1 MADNNQII
9 LELKAKT
16 AKLEASLKRVKDKV
30 DKTEKGFGGLRIST
44 AKLRRNIGA
53 LRNNMLLVSFAL
65 GGTAAS
71 ISKLIKAYGKQE
83 LAEKKLQ
90 AALKSTGHAA
100 GMSADEFKTMASSLQ
115 ESTTFGDEAI
125 LGAQSLMLT
134 FTKVGKEVMPEAIET
149 VLNMSEAMGTG
160 LKESTVQLG
169 KALNDP
175 IQGISALS
183 RVGVQLSDDQKA
195 QIKSF
200 MEVNDVASAQKVI
213 LGELETQFGGM
224 AEAASNT
231 MTGAMQQA
239 SNAMGDTAES
249 MGNLL
254 APATIIFS
262 RSIKDAAEGWT
273 DFFAEIKETEMET
286 AVRQLKEMGTAA
298 EDLALLEQFVL
309 MEKHSDALIN
319 NNKKIIEAVHDQN
332 TLYGNRASLSDDEL
346 IFLGAT
352 IIQREREKNILS
364 SGQIVRE
371 RQVVLTE
378 QERVN
383 QENVLHLINKIKKE
397 NKDIIKDKESL
408 SDQDKID
415 IKANALKIEDLTH
428 ILMLIRQQES
438 ARKALSEVG
447 KEDTGGGGGTAPP
460 EEDTEAWDK
469 FLEKQKAIIDT
480 DEEFT
485 LMMAEKHIAYAL
497 EQELLAEWIKNNKT
511 LAESMGIVTDAQK
524 KQQDAEKETEKSRKR
539 QRQQVAKDSMEIGKM
554 AMKDS
559 DAAKNAAID
568 KISSYAMSAAAKQME
583 KIISSVPFP
592 FNIPLAAAGGLAIG
606 AAVGGLADN
615 LKKAQYGMNEVV
627 DEPTLIL
634 AGEAG
639 AEQVSI
645 TPLESPNIEGVQGEG
660 ASVVVNVSGNVL
672 TSDFVEGELADNI
685 REAVR
690 RGTDFGIG

>member
-1 MADNNQII
+1 MADNNQIV

-16 AKLEASLKRVKDKV
+16 AKLEASLKRVKDTV
-30 DKTEKGFGGLRIST
+30 SKTEKGFGGLRLST
-44 AKLRRNIGA
+44 AGLRRSIGA
-53 LRNNMLLVSFAL
+53 LRNNMLLVSFAF

-71 ISKLIKAYGKQE
+71 VSKLIKAYGKQE

-90 AALKSTGHAA
+90 AALRSTGHAA

-239 SNAMGDTAES
+239 SNAMGDTAEA
-249 MGNLL
+249 MGGIL
-254 APATIIFS
+254 APATILFS

-332 TLYGNRASLSDDEL
+332 
-346 IFLGAT
+346 
-352 IIQREREKNILS
+352 
-364 SGQIVRE
+364 
-371 RQVVLTE
+371 
-378 QERVN
+378 
-383 QENVLHLINKIKKE
+383 
-397 NKDIIKDKESL
+397 
-408 SDQDKID
+408 
-415 IKANALKIEDLTH
+415 
-428 ILMLIRQQES
+428 
-438 ARKALSEVG
+438 
-447 KEDTGGGGGTAPP
+447 
-460 EEDTEAWDK
+460 
-469 FLEKQKAIIDT
+469 
-480 DEEFT
+480 
-485 LMMAEKHIAYAL
+485 
-497 EQELLAEWIKNNKT
+497 
-511 LAESMGIVTDAQK
+511 
-524 KQQDAEKETEKSRKR
+524 
-539 QRQQVAKDSMEIGKM
+539 
-554 AMKDS
+554 
-559 DAAKNAAID
+559 
-568 KISSYAMSAAAKQME
+568 
-583 KIISSVPFP
+583 
-592 FNIPLAAAGGLAIG
+592 
-606 AAVGGLADN
+606 
-615 LKKAQYGMNEVV
+615 
-627 DEPTLIL
+627 
-634 AGEAG
+634 
-639 AEQVSI
+639 
-645 TPLESPNIEGVQGEG
+645 
-660 ASVVVNVSGNVL
+660 
-672 TSDFVEGELADNI
+672 
-685 REAVR
+685 
-690 RGTDFGIG
+690 

>member
-1 MADNNQII
+1 MADKNQIV
-9 LELKAKT
+9 LELQAKT
-16 AKLEASLKRVKDKV
+16 TKLEAALKRVQKDFK
-30 DKTEKGFGGLRIST
+30 KTEKQAVKMRIST
-44 AKLRRNIGA
+44 AGLRRSIGA
-53 LRNNMLLVSFAL
+53 LRNNMLLVSFAF
-65 GGTAAS
+65 GGTAAAVGG
-71 ISKLIKAYGKQE
+71 LIKAYGKQE

-90 AALKSTGHAA
+90 AALRSTGHVA
-100 GMSADEFKTMASSLQ
+100 GMSADEFKAMASSLQ

-125 LGAQSLMLT
+125 LNAQSLMLT
-134 FTKVGKEVMPEAIET
+134 FTKVGREVMPEAIET

-160 LKESTVQLG
+160 LKESTIQLG

-224 AEAASNT
+224 AKAASKT

-249 MGNLL
+249 MGSLMEPAVIKIAKGFSDAATSVGNFFRELRESDMETTIRRLEEMGVTGEALVNLKKSKLQDDLKEINDQIESMGGGGRTLEDVNAQIASLTEGAATGGTEQL
-254 APATIIFS
+254 AKAMTDRERISQNILILEKALAS
-262 RSIKDAAEGWT
+262 GSKERIELIAKEGEKRLIVDAIEAEGRLLTLRNQNVIKDNE
-273 DFFAEIKETEMET
+273 AEIGEKIADRNEK
-286 AVRQLKEMGTAA
+286 QLQEA
-298 EDLALLEQFVL
+298 ENLTILADKL
-309 MEKHSDALIN
+309 
-319 NNKKIIEAVHDQN
+319 
-332 TLYGNRASLSDDEL
+332 
-346 IFLGAT
+346 
-352 IIQREREKNILS
+352 
-364 SGQIVRE
+364 
-371 RQVVLTE
+371 
-378 QERVN
+378 
-383 QENVLHLINKIKKE
+383 
-397 NKDIIKDKESL
+397 KDRR
-408 SDQDKID
+408 D
-415 IKANALKIEDLTH
+415 I
-428 ILMLIRQQES
+428 QQEIND
-438 ARKALSEVG
+438 LG
-447 KEDTGGGGGTAPP
+447 KEDTPP
-460 EEDTEAWDK
+460 PIINEDSLSAFDQFVIKQAERLDVLTK
-469 FLEKQKAIIDT
+469 EKLLINR
-480 DEEFT
+480 
-485 LMMAEKHIAYAL
+485 
-497 EQELLAEWIKNNKT
+497 LAEEYPK
-511 LAESMGIVTDAQK
+511 LAESLGIVTDAQK